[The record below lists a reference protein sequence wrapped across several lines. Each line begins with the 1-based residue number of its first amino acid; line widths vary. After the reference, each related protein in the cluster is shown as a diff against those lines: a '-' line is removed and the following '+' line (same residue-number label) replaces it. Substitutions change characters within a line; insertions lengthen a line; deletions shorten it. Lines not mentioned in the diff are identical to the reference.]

1 MIKQENLSIS
11 PKPNLKSH
19 NKNTSIINF
28 IDTTNENINVQASHP
43 INLKPKQ
50 PQNSKFEQEDIFKLF
65 AENAMQMDAKKD
77 DNLDLLEQL
86 KNSLSQNQISPPG
99 GNSNNSN
106 NNNTSMN
113 GPTAIKINNSLNP
126 VLKPIK
132 SQVNT
137 SSTPITNK
145 TLPILSAKTNFQDSS
160 QMAMQNLTELLN
172 SSKNNNNN
180 NKVNDNNTLNLSLFP
195 STTSE
200 SRSIST
206 SASPENPKNS
216 SLINGTSNQQPRC
229 MMLFFEKCLICGE
242 LIAIF
247 EVL

>member
-1 MIKQENLSIS
+1 MIKQENLSTS
-11 PKPNLKSH
+11 PKPNSNAH

-28 IDTTNENINVQASHP
+28 IDTTNESINVQASHP
-43 INLKPKQ
+43 IKLKPKQ

-65 AENAMQMDAKKD
+65 AENAMQVDAKKKD

-86 KNSLSQNQISPPG
+86 KNSLSQSQITPPG

-106 NNNTSMN
+106 TNNTSMN

-145 TLPILSAKTNFQDSS
+145 TLPILSAKTNFQDNS

-172 SSKNNNNN
+172 GSKNNNN
-180 NKVNDNNTLNLSLFP
+180 KINDNNTLNLSLFP

-206 SASPENPKNS
+206 SASPENCKNS

-247 EVL
+247 GVL